1 MSLLDD
7 VKKNLNEWV
16 AVTSEKT
23 AEVAK
28 VTSRRYDKWGVSRD
42 IERHFSELG
51 SLIYNG
57 LQKGQADLLTDA
69 GVVALV
75 ERISALEAEL
85 KAKNEEIEAI
95 KKEYSE
101 RKAKPAATS
110 GAASTV
116 ITDPVLPPGRPESSI
131 LLEPEA
137 DEHTWDANQDDINPE
152 KRG

>member
-51 SLIYNG
+51 SLVYNG
-57 LQKGQADLLTDA
+57 MQEGQADLLSDA

-75 ERISALEAEL
+75 ERISGLEAEL
-85 KAKNEEIEAI
+85 EAKNEEIEAI
-95 KKEYSE
+95 RKDYAE

-110 GAASTV
+110 GTTSTV
-116 ITDPVLPPGRPESSI
+116 ITDPVLSAGRPESPI
-131 LLEPEA
+131 LVESEA

-152 KRG
+152 KQG